1 MNGPRLRWV
10 NYRPPDGMASPT
22 GLTPPDTVVYAIGDI
37 HGRHDLLET
46 IQRGI
51 AFDAGMRRAQ
61 RKVIVYLGDYLSRGH
76 DSRRAVERVLE
87 WRPGDCGQVE
97 IVALK
102 GNHEDLALRF
112 LGGELSAGRH
122 WFDYDGRDAL
132 RHYGVQ
138 VHDDAPLD
146 DDAMQALR
154 ARFAAAIPAPH
165 LEFFRGLKASHR
177 EGGYHFVH
185 AGVRPGVALAEQGE
199 HDQMWIRTRFLE
211 SGEDHGATVIHG
223 HSSASEPQV
232 RHNRIGIDTGAYA
245 TGVLT
250 CLVLDG
256 GERAFL
262 QT

>member
-1 MNGPRLRWV
+1 MNTPRLRSV
-10 NYRPPDGMASPT
+10 NYRAPDGMASPT

-37 HGRHDLLET
+37 HGRYDLLET

-51 AFDAGMRRAQ
+51 AFDARMRRAQ

-112 LGGELSAGRH
+112 LGGELAAGRH
-122 WFDYDGRDAL
+122 WFDYDGLDAL
-132 RHYGVQ
+132 RHYGVP
-138 VHDDAPLD
+138 VDDGAPRDDA
-146 DDAMQALR
+146 AVQRLR
-154 ARFAAAIPAPH
+154 ERFAEAMPAPH
-165 LEFFRGLKASHR
+165 LEFFRSLKASHR

-211 SGEDHGATVIHG
+211 SGADHGATVIHG